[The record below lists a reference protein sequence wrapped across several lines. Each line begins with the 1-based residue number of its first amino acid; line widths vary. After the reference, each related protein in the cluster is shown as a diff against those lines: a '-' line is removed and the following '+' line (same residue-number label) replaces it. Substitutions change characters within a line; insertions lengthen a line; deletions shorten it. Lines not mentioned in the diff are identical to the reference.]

1 MNEPFS
7 TYSFFTSVSRFNIMK
22 KRFNSV
28 TRSRKIGEQPKVL
41 HVLALGPP
49 EVRLGEDLVTFPTRK
64 TQALMFYLA
73 IEPGM
78 KTRAQLAS
86 LLWPESSPEHSYAS
100 LRNTL
105 SRLQAAL
112 RQASG
117 QTQIPYFSIT
127 NTTLGLNPDG
137 NIDLDLNGIERAYTL
152 ANTDPMK
159 QPLSAGA
166 ATISILQ
173 SAAASQRGEFLAGF
187 SLSDAPGFDDWVSMQ
202 RESWHRRLSLILD
215 RLSENQFARGE
226 FSDASETVSRW
237 IALDTLNEA
246 AYRRKMRVHF
256 AAGERGKAL
265 EIYDA
270 CRAVLA
276 TELGIEPEPDTD
288 ALADRIR
295 TQIPPVHSRKLQTA
309 DQRMRADTSVDFL
322 GTLFAGRKSEFQTLV
337 NCYELAAAGQP
348 QLVILRGEAGVGKTR
363 LAKRFLDWAS
373 AQGAEL
379 LHGGAFES
387 GSHFPYQPLID
398 AIRLR
403 LEGKSPSNDWLDDDL
418 LSTLDQFFLEFHRDN
433 SDLPQTDRGP
443 RLSRSEI
450 SQPQL
455 FESLV
460 QFTLALTKQAPLV
473 MLVDDLQWADSATL
487 DLLHY
492 AVRRWRESA
501 TVSTNARV
509 MLLIS
514 LRSEALHPLT
524 QPQQGGGLPSI
535 IQWLTRVEREVIPIQ
550 IELEPLGE
558 DETVQMVLSILSP
571 PSPEFAQ
578 KLYAETHGHPYY
590 LIETLKDFLERR
602 VLRPKRLAKG
612 QWTFAVNAE
621 SDFGQAIHIPSTI
634 HTVIRSRLNR
644 LSPSAFS
651 LLAGGA
657 VLEQQITFERLLA
670 ISNVNEE
677 AALPALD
684 ELISGRLL
692 LETGEPDTAG
702 EYIFVNDMLRDV
714 VYTEAG
720 EARRRLFHR
729 RALEFLESEG
739 SSAAVLAHHAVA
751 AGLIQDA
758 FRHSLAAGREALRLS
773 AVSEAIIHF
782 ERALQ
787 FLQQQS
793 LPEIPDEADVRELYL
808 QLGLVYELASQ
819 TEKAATLNTERD
831 KLTFKRKDSRPGE

>member
-1 MNEPFS
+1 MH
-7 TYSFFTSVSRFNIMK
+7 I
-22 KRFNSV
+22 
-28 TRSRKIGEQPKVL
+28 
-41 HVLALGPP
+41 LAFGPP

-73 IEPGM
+73 IEAGQQ
-78 KTRAQLAS
+78 TRAHLAS
-86 LLWPESSPEHSYAS
+86 LLWPESSPERSYAS

-105 SRLQAAL
+105 SRLQTAL

-117 QTQIPYFSIT
+117 QAQVTYLSIT

-137 NIDLDLNGIERAYTL
+137 NIDLDLNVIERAYAL

-159 QPLSAGA
+159 QPLSGGA
-166 ATISILQ
+166 ATIALLQ
-173 SAAASQRGEFLAGF
+173 SAVASQRGEFLAGF
-187 SLSDAPGFDDWVSMQ
+187 SLGDAPGFDDWVSMQ
-202 RESWHRRLSLILD
+202 RESWHRRLILILD
-215 RLSENQFARGE
+215 RLSENQFTRGE

-265 EIYDA
+265 ETYDA
-270 CRAVLA
+270 CRAMLA

-295 TQIPPVHSRKLQTA
+295 TQISPVHSRKLQTA
-309 DQRMRADTSVDFL
+309 DLPQRADTSVDFL
-322 GTLFAGRKSEFQTLV
+322 GSLFAGRKSETQTLV

-348 QLVILRGEAGVGKTR
+348 QLVILRGEAGIGKTR
-363 LAKRFLDWAS
+363 LAKRFLAWAN

-387 GSHFPYQPLID
+387 RSHFPYQPLVD

-403 LEGKSPSNDWLDDDL
+403 LEGKSPSNGWLDEGW
-418 LSTLDQFFLEFHRDN
+418 LSTLGQFLPEFRQDN
-433 SDLPQTDRGP
+433 PDISRTAKGP
-443 RLSRSEI
+443 RPLKSELI
-450 SQPQL
+450 QSQL

-460 QFTLALTKQAPLV
+460 QLTLALAKRAPLV

-501 TVSTNARV
+501 AVSTNARV
-509 MLLIS
+509 MLLVS
-514 LRSEALHPLT
+514 LRSEALHPMT
-524 QPQQGGGLPSI
+524 QPQQGDEPPGL
-535 IQWLTRVEREVIPIQ
+535 IQWLSRVEREVTPVHL
-550 IELEPLGE
+550 ELDPLGE
-558 DETVQMVLSILSP
+558 DETEQMVLSILSP

-578 KLYAETHGHPYY
+578 KLYAATHGHPYY

-602 VLRPKRLAKG
+602 VLRPKRQAKG
-612 QWTFAVNAE
+612 QWAFAVNAE
-621 SDFGQAIHIPSTI
+621 SDFGQAIHVPSTI
-634 HTVIRSRLNR
+634 HMVIRSRLNR
-644 LSPSAFS
+644 LSPGAFN

-657 VLEQQITFERLLA
+657 VFEQQLTFEHLLA
-670 ISNVNEE
+670 ISTVNEE

-692 LETGEPDTAG
+692 LEVGEPGTTS
-702 EYIFVNDMLRDV
+702 EYTFVNDMLRDV

-729 RALEFLESEG
+729 RALEILETEG

-751 AGLIQDA
+751 AGLMQDA

-773 AVSEAIIHF
+773 AVSEAIVHF

-787 FLQQQS
+787 FVQEKS
-793 LPEIPDEADVRELYL
+793 LPEMPEEADLRELYL
-808 QLGLVYELASQ
+808 QLARVYELASQ
-819 TEKAATLNTERD
+819 TEKASALDAERD
-831 KLTFKRKDSRPGE
+831 KLTFKRKDNRPAE